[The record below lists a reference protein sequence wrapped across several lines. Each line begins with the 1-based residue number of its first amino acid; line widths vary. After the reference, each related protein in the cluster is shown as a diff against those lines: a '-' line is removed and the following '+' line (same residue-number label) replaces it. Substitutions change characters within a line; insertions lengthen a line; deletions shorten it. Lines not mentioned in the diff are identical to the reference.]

1 MATVMVMHW
10 PEVSKEQYDE
20 ARQLVDWVRDQPPG
34 GKLHVAW
41 LDNGLH
47 VVDVWDSMEQFQ
59 DFAST
64 RLMPGVQKIGI
75 EGQPQVSFH
84 EFLGAFVPQTLP

>member
-10 PEVSKEQYDE
+10 PEVTKEQYDE
-20 ARQLVDWVRDQPPG
+20 ARQLVDWVHDRPAG

-47 VVDVWDSMEQFQ
+47 VVDVWDTPEQFQ
-59 DFAST
+59 DFVSS

-75 EGQPQVSFH
+75 QGQPNVSFH
-84 EFLGAFVPQTLP
+84 EFLGAFVPETLP